1 MFAPGRDAFSGDSDR
16 LVYCS
21 ASGQHIE
28 LMESQVAWEIVFVL
42 VLTIC
47 AVVLFVTE
55 KFSTDIV
62 AILVMIALLV
72 SGILTPAEGLAGFA
86 NTATVTVGAM
96 FVLSAGVFRSGAV
109 NFVSRGLG
117 KAARRSSA
125 LMLFVLMVG
134 VGVLS
139 SFLNNT
145 AAVAILIPVVIVVA
159 RRADTSP
166 SKLLMPLS
174 FASMFGGM
182 GTVLGTSTNILA
194 SSIAE
199 EAGLDAF
206 GMFEFTKLGVV
217 FFAVGVAYMMTVGRK
232 LVPDHRG
239 KGDLTK
245 SFGLGD
251 YLTDLVLL
259 AESKSVGQSLASAPL
274 VNELGVDVLQIL
286 RGNDNLCPTPE
297 TVLREHDVLR
307 IKGDLRTI
315 NELKDRVG
323 VAFGTSMK
331 WRDED
336 LESTDTRIVEAVV
349 GPSSP
354 LAGKSLA
361 RSRLRENYGAAVLA
375 IRQHGA
381 IAHVEFQNM
390 KLMPGDTLL
399 IDVPND
405 QIEHLTQQRVFLLVS
420 RAGIPRFNWPKAT
433 KTLVIVASVVVIAAT
448 GLLSIVTAAAAGALA
463 MVLSGCIS
471 TEEAYGAIEWN
482 VLFLLAGMLS
492 LGAAMEK
499 TGASTMLAE
508 GMIDGVGRFGPI
520 VLLAAFFGATMLLT
534 EVMSNNA
541 TVALLLPIAI
551 TTAHSI
557 DANPRAFMFAVVFA
571 ASSSF
576 MTPVGYQTNAMIYG
590 PGQYRFVDFVRVGA
604 PLNLIF
610 WVLGTLLIPWFW
622 PL

>member
-1 MFAPGRDAFSGDSDR
+1 MT
-16 LVYCS
+16 
-21 ASGQHIE
+21 
-28 LMESQVAWEIVFVL
+28 WEIAFVL
-42 VLTIC
+42 GLTVC

-62 AILVMIALLV
+62 AILVMIVLLV
-72 SGILTPAEGLAGFA
+72 FRVLTPAEGLAGFA

-96 FVLSAGVFRSGAV
+96 FVLSAGMFRSGAV
-109 NFVSRGLG
+109 NFVG
-117 KAARRSSA
+117 KALGRLARHSSR

-159 RRADTSP
+159 RRAKTSP

-182 GTVLGTSTNILA
+182 CTVLGTSTNILA

-199 EAGLDAF
+199 QAGLGAF
-206 GMFEFTKLGVV
+206 SMFEFTKLGII
-217 FFAVGVAYMMTVGRK
+217 FFAVGVAYMMTLGRR

-239 KGDLTK
+239 QGDLTT

-251 YLTDLVLL
+251 YLTDLVLQT
-259 AESKSVGQSLASAPL
+259 ESKSVGHSLASAPL
-274 VNELGVDVLQIL
+274 VKELNIDVLQIL
-286 RGNDNLCPTPE
+286 RGEDTLRPTPE
-297 TVLREHDVLR
+297 TILREGDVLR
-307 IKGDLRTI
+307 IQGDLRTI
-315 NELKDRVG
+315 NELKGRAG
-323 VAFGTSMK
+323 VTFGMSMK
-331 WRDED
+331 WQDEH
-336 LESTDTRIVEAVV
+336 LQSTDTRLVEAVV

-354 LAGKSLA
+354 LAGKSLTE
-361 RSRLRENYGAAVLA
+361 SRLRENYGASVLA
-375 IRQHGA
+375 IRQHGTLRQGQFEN
-381 IAHVEFQNM
+381 IT
-390 KLMPGDTLL
+390 LMPGDALL

-405 QIEHLTQQRVFLLVS
+405 QIEHLTQQRVFLVVS
-420 RAGIPRFNWPKAT
+420 RAGIPRFDWRKAS
-433 KTLVIVASVVVIAAT
+433 KAVAIVVAVVVVAAT
-448 GLLSIVTAAAAGALA
+448 GLLPIVAAAATGALM
-463 MVLSGCIS
+463 MVLSGCVS

-499 TGASTMLAE
+499 TGASTMLAD
-508 GMIDGVGRFGPI
+508 GMIDSVGGLGPLA
-520 VLLAAFFGATMLLT
+520 LLAAFFGATMLLT

-551 TTAHSI
+551 TTAQAI
-557 DANPRAFMFAVVFA
+557 DVDPSAFMFAVVFA

-576 MTPVGYQTNAMIYG
+576 MTPVGYQTNTMIYG
-590 PGQYRFVDFVRVGA
+590 PGQYRFKDFARVGA

-610 WVLGTLLIPWFW
+610 WALGTLLIPWFW
-622 PL
+622 PF

>member
-1 MFAPGRDAFSGDSDR
+1 MT
-16 LVYCS
+16 
-21 ASGQHIE
+21 
-28 LMESQVAWEIVFVL
+28 WEIAFVL
-42 VLTIC
+42 GLTVC

-62 AILVMIALLV
+62 AILVMIVLLV
-72 SGILTPAEGLAGFA
+72 FRVLTPAEGLAGFA

-96 FVLSAGVFRSGAV
+96 FVLSAGMFRSGAV
-109 NFVSRGLG
+109 NFVG
-117 KAARRSSA
+117 KALGRLARHSSR

-159 RRADTSP
+159 RRAKTSP

-182 GTVLGTSTNILA
+182 CTVLGTSTNILA

-199 EAGLDAF
+199 QAGLQAF
-206 GMFEFTKLGVV
+206 GMFEFTKLGVI
-217 FFAVGVAYMMTVGRK
+217 FFAVGVAYMMTLGRR

-239 KGDLTK
+239 QGDLTT

-251 YLTDLVLL
+251 YLTDLVLQT
-259 AESKSVGQSLASAPL
+259 ESKSVGHSLASAPL
-274 VNELGVDVLQIL
+274 VKELNIDVLQIL
-286 RGNDNLCPTPE
+286 RGEDTLRPTPE
-297 TVLREHDVLR
+297 TILREGDVLR
-307 IKGDLRTI
+307 IQGDLRTI
-315 NELKDRVG
+315 NELKGRAG
-323 VAFGTSMK
+323 VTFGMSMK
-331 WRDED
+331 WRDEH
-336 LESTDTRIVEAVV
+336 LHSTDTRLVEAVV

-354 LAGKSLA
+354 LAGKSLTE
-361 RSRLRENYGAAVLA
+361 SRLRENYGASVLA
-375 IRQHGA
+375 IRQHGTLRHGRFEN
-381 IAHVEFQNM
+381 IT
-390 KLMPGDTLL
+390 LMPGDALL

-405 QIEHLTQQRVFLLVS
+405 QIEHLTQQRVFLVVS
-420 RAGIPRFNWPKAT
+420 RAGIPRFDWRKAS
-433 KTLVIVASVVVIAAT
+433 KAVAIVIAVVVVAAT
-448 GLLSIVTAAAAGALA
+448 GLLPIVAAAATGALM
-463 MVLSGCIS
+463 MVLSGCVS

-499 TGASTMLAE
+499 TGASTMLAD
-508 GMIDGVGRFGPI
+508 GMIDSVGGLGPLA
-520 VLLAAFFGATMLLT
+520 LLAAFFGATMLLT

-551 TTAHSI
+551 TTAQAI
-557 DANPRAFMFAVVFA
+557 DVDPRAFMFAVVFA

-576 MTPVGYQTNAMIYG
+576 MTPVGYQTNTMIYG
-590 PGQYRFVDFVRVGA
+590 PGQYRFKDFVRVGA

-610 WVLGTLLIPWFW
+610 WALGTLLIPWFW
-622 PL
+622 PF

>member
-1 MFAPGRDAFSGDSDR
+1 MT
-16 LVYCS
+16 
-21 ASGQHIE
+21 
-28 LMESQVAWEIVFVL
+28 WEIAFVL
-42 VLTIC
+42 GLTVC

-62 AILVMIALLV
+62 AILVMIVLLV
-72 SGILTPAEGLAGFA
+72 FRVLTPAEGLAGFA

-96 FVLSAGVFRSGAV
+96 FVLSAGMFRSGAV
-109 NFVSRGLG
+109 NFVG
-117 KAARRSSA
+117 KALGRLARHSSR

-159 RRADTSP
+159 RRAKTSP

-182 GTVLGTSTNILA
+182 CTVLGTSTNILA

-199 EAGLDAF
+199 QAGLGAF
-206 GMFEFTKLGVV
+206 GMFEFTKLGVI
-217 FFAVGVAYMMTVGRK
+217 FFAVGVAYMMTLGRR

-239 KGDLTK
+239 QGDLTT
-245 SFGLGD
+245 SFGLGN
-251 YLTDLVLL
+251 YLTDLVLQT
-259 AESKSVGQSLASAPL
+259 ESKSVGHSLASAPL
-274 VNELGVDVLQIL
+274 VKELNIDVLQIRRGEDTL
-286 RGNDNLCPTPE
+286 RPTPE
-297 TVLREHDVLR
+297 TILREGDVLR
-307 IKGDLRTI
+307 IQGDLRTI
-315 NELKDRVG
+315 SELKGRAG
-323 VAFGTSMK
+323 VTFGMSMK
-331 WRDED
+331 WRDEH
-336 LESTDTRIVEAVV
+336 LHSTDTRLVEAVV

-361 RSRLRENYGAAVLA
+361 ESRLRANYGASVLA
-375 IRQHGA
+375 IRQHGTLRHGQFEN
-381 IAHVEFQNM
+381 IT
-390 KLMPGDTLL
+390 LMPGDALL

-405 QIEHLTQQRVFLLVS
+405 QIEHLTQQRVFLVVS
-420 RAGIPRFNWPKAT
+420 RAGIPRFDWRKAS
-433 KTLVIVASVVVIAAT
+433 KAVAIVVAVVVVAAT
-448 GLLSIVTAAAAGALA
+448 GLLPIVAAAATGALM
-463 MVLSGCIS
+463 MVLSGCVS

-499 TGASTMLAE
+499 TGASTMLAD
-508 GMIDGVGRFGPI
+508 GMIDSVGGFGPLA
-520 VLLAAFFGATMLLT
+520 LLAAFFGATMLLT

-551 TTAHSI
+551 TTAQAIGVDPH
-557 DANPRAFMFAVVFA
+557 AFMFAVVFA

-576 MTPVGYQTNAMIYG
+576 MTPVGYQTNTMIYG
-590 PGQYRFVDFVRVGA
+590 PGQYRFKDFVRVGA

>member
-1 MFAPGRDAFSGDSDR
+1 MTG
-16 LVYCS
+16 
-21 ASGQHIE
+21 
-28 LMESQVAWEIVFVL
+28 EIVFVM

-62 AILVMIALLV
+62 AMLVMIALLV
-72 SGILTPAEGLAGFA
+72 TRILTPAEGLAGFA
-86 NTATVTVGAM
+86 NTATITVGAM
-96 FVLSAGVFRSGAV
+96 FVLSAGMFRSGAV
-109 NFVSRGLG
+109 NFVGKGLG
-117 KAARRSSA
+117 RLARHSSG

-182 GTVLGTSTNILA
+182 CTVLGTSTNILA

-199 EAGLDAF
+199 QAGLEAF
-206 GMFEFTKLGVV
+206 GMFEFTKLGVI
-217 FFAVGVAYMMTVGRK
+217 FFAVGVGYMMTVGRW

-251 YLTDLVLL
+251 YLTDVVLL
-259 AESKSVGQSLASAPL
+259 ADSKSVGRSLGSAPL
-274 VNELGVDVLQIL
+274 VKELAVEVLQIVRDGDTL
-286 RGNDNLCPTPE
+286 RTTPR
-297 TVLREHDVLR
+297 TILRENDVLR

-315 NELKDRVG
+315 DELKDRAG
-323 VAFGTSMK
+323 VTLGPSVK
-331 WRDED
+331 WSDAD
-336 LESTDTRIVEAVV
+336 LQSTDTRLVEAVV

-361 RSRLRENYGAAVLA
+361 ESHLRENYGATVLA

-381 IAHVEFQNM
+381 LKHGEIRDM

-405 QIEHLTQQRVFLLVS
+405 QIEHLTQQSVFLLVS
-420 RAGIPRFNWPKAT
+420 RAGIPSFNWPKAT
-433 KTLVIVASVVVIAAT
+433 KALVIVVSVVVIAAT
-448 GLLSIVTAAAAGALA
+448 GLLPIVAAAATGALA

-482 VLFLLAGMLS
+482 VLFLLAGMLA

-499 TGASTMLAE
+499 TGASTMLAG
-508 GMIDGVGRFGPI
+508 GMIDAVGDFGAI
-520 VLLAAFFGATMLLT
+520 WLLAAFFGITMLLT

-551 TTAHSI
+551 TTAQSI

-576 MTPVGYQTNAMIYG
+576 MTPVGYQTNTMIYG

-610 WVLGTLLIPWFW
+610 WILGTLLIPWFW

>member
-1 MFAPGRDAFSGDSDR
+1 MT
-16 LVYCS
+16 
-21 ASGQHIE
+21 
-28 LMESQVAWEIVFVL
+28 WEIAFVL
-42 VLTIC
+42 GLTVC

-62 AILVMIALLV
+62 AILVMIVLLV
-72 SGILTPAEGLAGFA
+72 FRVLTPAEGLAGFA

-96 FVLSAGVFRSGAV
+96 FVLSAGMFRSGAV
-109 NFVSRGLG
+109 NFVG
-117 KAARRSSA
+117 KALGRLARHSSR

-159 RRADTSP
+159 RRAKTSP

-182 GTVLGTSTNILA
+182 CTVLGTSTNILA

-199 EAGLDAF
+199 QAGLGAF
-206 GMFEFTKLGVV
+206 GMFEFTKLGII
-217 FFAVGVAYMMTVGRK
+217 FFAVGVAYMMTLGRR

-239 KGDLTK
+239 QGDLTT

-251 YLTDLVLL
+251 YLTDLVLQT
-259 AESKSVGQSLASAPL
+259 ESRSVGHSLASAPL
-274 VNELGVDVLQIL
+274 VKELNIDVLQIL
-286 RGNDNLCPTPE
+286 RGEDTLRPTPE
-297 TVLREHDVLR
+297 TILCEGDVLR
-307 IKGDLRTI
+307 IQGDLRTI
-315 NELKDRVG
+315 NELKGRAG
-323 VAFGTSMK
+323 VTFGMSMK
-331 WRDED
+331 WRDEH
-336 LESTDTRIVEAVV
+336 LQSTDTRLVEAVV
-349 GPSSP
+349 GPNSP

-361 RSRLRENYGAAVLA
+361 ESRLRENYGASVLA
-375 IRQHGA
+375 IRQHGTLRHGQFEN
-381 IAHVEFQNM
+381 IT
-390 KLMPGDTLL
+390 LMPGDALL

-405 QIEHLTQQRVFLLVS
+405 QIEHLTQQRVFLVVS
-420 RAGIPRFNWPKAT
+420 RAGIPRFDWRKAS
-433 KTLVIVASVVVIAAT
+433 KAVAIVIAVVVVAAT
-448 GLLSIVTAAAAGALA
+448 GLLPIVAAAATGALM
-463 MVLSGCIS
+463 MVLSGCVS

-499 TGASTMLAE
+499 TGASTMLAD
-508 GMIDGVGRFGPI
+508 GMIDSVGGLGPLA
-520 VLLAAFFGATMLLT
+520 LLAAFFGATMLLT

-551 TTAHSI
+551 TTAQAI
-557 DANPRAFMFAVVFA
+557 DVDPRAFMFAVVFA

-576 MTPVGYQTNAMIYG
+576 MTPVGYQTNTMIYG
-590 PGQYRFVDFVRVGA
+590 PGQYRFKDFARVGA

-610 WVLGTLLIPWFW
+610 WALGTLLIPWFW
-622 PL
+622 PF

>member
-1 MFAPGRDAFSGDSDR
+1 MT
-16 LVYCS
+16 
-21 ASGQHIE
+21 
-28 LMESQVAWEIVFVL
+28 WEIAFVL
-42 VLTIC
+42 GLTVC

-62 AILVMIALLV
+62 AILVMIVLLV
-72 SGILTPAEGLAGFA
+72 FRVLTPAEGLAGFA

-96 FVLSAGVFRSGAV
+96 FVLSAGMFRSGAV
-109 NFVSRGLG
+109 NFVG
-117 KAARRSSA
+117 KALGRLARHSSR

-159 RRADTSP
+159 RRAKTSP

-182 GTVLGTSTNILA
+182 CTVLGTSTNILA

-199 EAGLDAF
+199 QAGLGAF
-206 GMFEFTKLGVV
+206 SMFEFTKLGII
-217 FFAVGVAYMMTVGRK
+217 FFAVGVAYMMTLGRR

-239 KGDLTK
+239 QGDLTT

-251 YLTDLVLL
+251 YLTDLVLQT
-259 AESKSVGQSLASAPL
+259 ESRSVGHSLASAPL
-274 VNELGVDVLQIL
+274 VKELNIDVLQIL
-286 RGNDNLCPTPE
+286 RGEDTLRPTPE
-297 TVLREHDVLR
+297 TILCEGDVLR
-307 IKGDLRTI
+307 IQGDLRTI
-315 NELKDRVG
+315 NELKGRAG
-323 VAFGTSMK
+323 VTFGMSMK
-331 WRDED
+331 WRDEH
-336 LESTDTRIVEAVV
+336 LQSTDTRLVEAVV

-354 LAGKSLA
+354 LAGKSLTE
-361 RSRLRENYGAAVLA
+361 SRLRENYGASVLA
-375 IRQHGA
+375 IRQHGTLRHGQFEN
-381 IAHVEFQNM
+381 IT
-390 KLMPGDTLL
+390 LMPGDALL

-405 QIEHLTQQRVFLLVS
+405 QIEHLTQQRVFLVVS
-420 RAGIPRFNWPKAT
+420 RAGIPRFDWRKAS
-433 KTLVIVASVVVIAAT
+433 KAVAIVIAVVVVAAT
-448 GLLSIVTAAAAGALA
+448 GLLPIVAAAATGALM
-463 MVLSGCIS
+463 MVLSGCVS

-499 TGASTMLAE
+499 TGASTMLAD
-508 GMIDGVGRFGPI
+508 GMIDSVGGLGPLA
-520 VLLAAFFGATMLLT
+520 LLAAFFGATMLLT

-551 TTAHSI
+551 TTAQAI
-557 DANPRAFMFAVVFA
+557 DVDPRAFMFAVVFA

-576 MTPVGYQTNAMIYG
+576 MTPVGYQTNTMIYG
-590 PGQYRFVDFVRVGA
+590 PGQYRFKDFARVGA

-610 WVLGTLLIPWFW
+610 WALGTLLIPWFW
-622 PL
+622 PF

>member
-1 MFAPGRDAFSGDSDR
+1 MT
-16 LVYCS
+16 
-21 ASGQHIE
+21 
-28 LMESQVAWEIVFVL
+28 WEIAFVL
-42 VLTIC
+42 GLTVC

-62 AILVMIALLV
+62 AILVMIVLLV
-72 SGILTPAEGLAGFA
+72 FRVLTPAEGLAGFA

-96 FVLSAGVFRSGAV
+96 FVLSAGMFRSGAV
-109 NFVSRGLG
+109 NFVG
-117 KAARRSSA
+117 KALGRLARHSSR

-159 RRADTSP
+159 RRAKISP

-182 GTVLGTSTNILA
+182 CTVLGTSTNILA

-199 EAGLDAF
+199 QAGLGAF
-206 GMFEFTKLGVV
+206 SMFEFTKLGII
-217 FFAVGVAYMMTVGRK
+217 FFAVGVAYMMTLGRR

-239 KGDLTK
+239 QGDLTT

-251 YLTDLVLL
+251 YLTDLVLQT
-259 AESKSVGQSLASAPL
+259 ESKSVGHSLASAPL
-274 VNELGVDVLQIL
+274 VKELNIDVLQIL
-286 RGNDNLCPTPE
+286 RGEDTLRPTPE
-297 TVLREHDVLR
+297 TILREGDVLR
-307 IKGDLRTI
+307 IQGDLRTI
-315 NELKDRVG
+315 NELKGRAG
-323 VAFGTSMK
+323 VTFGMSMK
-331 WRDED
+331 WRDEH
-336 LESTDTRIVEAVV
+336 LHSTDTRLVEAVV

-361 RSRLRENYGAAVLA
+361 ESRLRANYGASVLA
-375 IRQHGA
+375 IRHHGTLRHSQFEN
-381 IAHVEFQNM
+381 IT
-390 KLMPGDTLL
+390 LMPGDALL

-405 QIEHLTQQRVFLLVS
+405 QIEHLTQQRVFLVVS
-420 RAGIPRFNWPKAT
+420 RAGIPRFDWRKAS
-433 KTLVIVASVVVIAAT
+433 KAVAIVIAVVVVAAT
-448 GLLSIVTAAAAGALA
+448 GLLPIVAAAATGALM
-463 MVLSGCIS
+463 MVLSGCVS

-499 TGASTMLAE
+499 TGASTMLAD
-508 GMIDGVGRFGPI
+508 GMIDSVGGLGPLA
-520 VLLAAFFGATMLLT
+520 LLAAFFGATMLLT

-551 TTAHSI
+551 TTAQAI
-557 DANPRAFMFAVVFA
+557 DVDPRAFMFAVVFA

-576 MTPVGYQTNAMIYG
+576 MTPVGYQTNTMIYG
-590 PGQYRFVDFVRVGA
+590 PGQYRFKDFARVGA

-610 WVLGTLLIPWFW
+610 WALGTLLIPWFW
-622 PL
+622 PF

>member
-1 MFAPGRDAFSGDSDR
+1 MT
-16 LVYCS
+16 
-21 ASGQHIE
+21 
-28 LMESQVAWEIVFVL
+28 WEIVFVL

-55 KFSTDIV
+55 KFSTDVV

-109 NFVSRGLG
+109 NFVSRALG
-117 KAARRSSA
+117 RLARRSSG
-125 LMLFVLMVG
+125 LTLFVLMVG

-174 FASMFGGM
+174 YASMFGGM
-182 GTVLGTSTNILA
+182 CTVLGTSTNILA
-194 SSIAE
+194 SAIAK
-199 EAGLDAF
+199 EAGLGAF
-206 GMFEFTKLGVV
+206 GMFEFTKLGVI

-232 LVPDHRG
+232 LVPDHRS

-245 SFGLGD
+245 SFGMGD
-251 YLTDLVLL
+251 YLTDLVLQ

-274 VNELGVDVLQIL
+274 VEELDIEVLQIL
-286 RGNDNLCPTPE
+286 RGEDILRPTPE
-297 TVLREHDVLR
+297 TILREHDVLR

-315 NELKDRVG
+315 NELKDRAG
-323 VAFGTSMK
+323 VTFGMSMK
-331 WRDED
+331 WRDKD
-336 LESTDTRIVEAVV
+336 LESTDTRLVEAVV

-361 RSRLRENYGAAVLA
+361 ESHLRENYGAAVLA
-375 IRQHGA
+375 IRHHGA
-381 IAHVEFQNM
+381 LTHGEVQNI

-399 IDVPND
+399 MDVPND

-433 KTLVIVASVVVIAAT
+433 KALVIVVSVLVIAAT
-448 GLLSIVTAAAAGALA
+448 GLLSIVAAAAAGALM

-482 VLFLLAGMLS
+482 VLFLLAGMLA

-499 TGASTMLAE
+499 TGASTMLAG
-508 GMIDGVGRFGPI
+508 GMIDGLGGFGPI
-520 VLLAAFFGATMLLT
+520 VLLAAFFGITMLLT

-551 TTAHSI
+551 TTAHAI
-557 DANPRAFMFAVVFA
+557 DADPRAFMFAVVFA

-576 MTPVGYQTNAMIYG
+576 MTPVGYQTNTMIYG
-590 PGQYRFVDFVRVGA
+590 PGQYRFVDFLRVGA

>member
-1 MFAPGRDAFSGDSDR
+1 MT
-16 LVYCS
+16 
-21 ASGQHIE
+21 
-28 LMESQVAWEIVFVL
+28 WEIAFVL
-42 VLTIC
+42 GLTVC

-62 AILVMIALLV
+62 AILVMIVLLV
-72 SGILTPAEGLAGFA
+72 FRVLTPAEGLAGFA

-96 FVLSAGVFRSGAV
+96 FVLSAGMFRSGAV
-109 NFVSRGLG
+109 NFVG
-117 KAARRSSA
+117 KALGRLARHSSR

-159 RRADTSP
+159 RRAKTSP

-182 GTVLGTSTNILA
+182 CTVLGTSTNILA

-199 EAGLDAF
+199 QAGLGAF
-206 GMFEFTKLGVV
+206 SMFEFTKLGII
-217 FFAVGVAYMMTVGRK
+217 FFAVGVAYMMTLGRR

-239 KGDLTK
+239 QGDLTT

-251 YLTDLVLL
+251 YLTDLVLQT
-259 AESKSVGQSLASAPL
+259 ESKSVGHSLASAPL
-274 VNELGVDVLQIL
+274 VKELNIDVLQIL
-286 RGNDNLCPTPE
+286 RGEDTLRPTPE
-297 TVLREHDVLR
+297 TILREGDVLR
-307 IKGDLRTI
+307 IQGDLRTI
-315 NELKDRVG
+315 NELKGRAG
-323 VAFGTSMK
+323 VTFGMSMK
-331 WRDED
+331 WRDEH
-336 LESTDTRIVEAVV
+336 LQSTDTRLVEAVV

-354 LAGKSLA
+354 LAGKSLTE
-361 RSRLRENYGAAVLA
+361 SRLRENYGASVLA
-375 IRQHGA
+375 IRQHGTLRQGQFEN
-381 IAHVEFQNM
+381 IT
-390 KLMPGDTLL
+390 LMPGDALL

-405 QIEHLTQQRVFLLVS
+405 QIEHLTQQRVFLVVS
-420 RAGIPRFNWPKAT
+420 RAGIPRFDWRKAS
-433 KTLVIVASVVVIAAT
+433 KAVAIVVAVVVVAAT
-448 GLLSIVTAAAAGALA
+448 GLLPIVAAAATGALM
-463 MVLSGCIS
+463 MVLSGCVS

-499 TGASTMLAE
+499 TGASTMLAD
-508 GMIDGVGRFGPI
+508 GMIDSVGGLGPLA
-520 VLLAAFFGATMLLT
+520 LLAAFFGATMLLT

-551 TTAHSI
+551 TTAQAI
-557 DANPRAFMFAVVFA
+557 DVDPRAFMFAVVFA

-576 MTPVGYQTNAMIYG
+576 MTPVGYQTNTMIYG
-590 PGQYRFVDFVRVGA
+590 PGQYRFKDFARVGA

-610 WVLGTLLIPWFW
+610 WALGTLLIPWFW
-622 PL
+622 PF

>member
-1 MFAPGRDAFSGDSDR
+1 MT
-16 LVYCS
+16 L
-21 ASGQHIE
+21 
-28 LMESQVAWEIVFVL
+28 EIGFVL
-42 VLTIC
+42 LLTIA

-62 AILVMIALLV
+62 AILVMVVLLV
-72 SGILTPAEGLAGFA
+72 SRVLTPAEGLAGFA
-86 NTATVTVGAM
+86 NTATITVGAM
-96 FVLSAGVFRSGAV
+96 FVLSAGMFRSGAV
-109 NFVSRGLG
+109 NFVGRGLG
-117 KAARRSSA
+117 RLARHSSG

-182 GTVLGTSTNILA
+182 CTVLGTSTNILA
-194 SSIAE
+194 SAISE
-199 EAGLDAF
+199 QAGLGAF
-206 GMFEFTKLGVV
+206 GMFEFTKLGVI
-217 FFAVGVAYMMTVGRK
+217 FFAVGVTYMMTVGRK

-239 KGDLTK
+239 RGDLTT

-251 YLTDLVLL
+251 YLTDLILQ
-259 AESKSVGQSLASAPL
+259 AGSKSVGRPLASAPL
-274 VNELGVDVLQIL
+274 VKDLGIEVLQIRRGEDTL
-286 RGNDNLCPTPE
+286 RPTPE
-297 TVLREHDVLR
+297 TILCENDVLR
-307 IKGDLRTI
+307 IQGNLRTI
-315 NELKDRVG
+315 NELKDRAG
-323 VAFGTSMK
+323 VAFGMSVK

-336 LESTDTRIVEAVV
+336 LQSTDTRLVEAVV

-361 RSRLRENYGAAVLA
+361 ESHLRENFGAWVLA
-375 IRQHGA
+375 VRQHGTLR
-381 IAHVEFQNM
+381 HSEFENIT
-390 KLMPGDTLL
+390 LMPGDTLL

-405 QIEHLTQQRVFLLVS
+405 QIEHLTEQRVFLVVS
-420 RAGIPRFNWPKAT
+420 RAGIPRFNWPKAA
-433 KTLVIVASVVVIAAT
+433 KALAIVVSVVVVAAT
-448 GLLSIVTAAAAGALA
+448 GLLPIVAAAATGALA
-463 MVLSGCIS
+463 MVLSRCIS
-471 TEEAYGAIEWN
+471 TDEAYGAIEWN

-508 GMIDGVGRFGPI
+508 GMVNAVGGFGPI
-520 VLLAAFFGATMLLT
+520 ALLAAFFGATMLLT

-557 DANPRAFMFAVVFA
+557 DANPRTFMFAVVFA

-576 MTPVGYQTNAMIYG
+576 MTPVGYQTNTMIYG

-610 WVLGTLLIPWFW
+610 WILGVLLIPWFW

>member
-1 MFAPGRDAFSGDSDR
+1 MT
-16 LVYCS
+16 L
-21 ASGQHIE
+21 
-28 LMESQVAWEIVFVL
+28 EIGFVL
-42 VLTIC
+42 LLTIC

-62 AILVMIALLV
+62 AILVMVVLLV
-72 SGILTPAEGLAGFA
+72 SRVLTPAEGLAGFA
-86 NTATVTVGAM
+86 NTATITVGAM
-96 FVLSAGVFRSGAV
+96 FVLSAGMFRSGAV
-109 NFVSRGLG
+109 NFVGRGLG
-117 KAARRSSA
+117 RLARHSSG

-174 FASMFGGM
+174 YASMFGGM
-182 GTVLGTSTNILA
+182 CTVLGTSTNILA
-194 SSIAE
+194 SAIADQ
-199 EAGLDAF
+199 AGLGAF
-206 GMFEFTKLGVV
+206 GMFEFTKLGVI

-251 YLTDLVLL
+251 YLTDLVLQ
-259 AESKSVGQSLASAPL
+259 AESKSIGHSLASAPL
-274 VNELGVDVLQIL
+274 VQELGIEVLQIRRGEDTL
-286 RGNDNLCPTPE
+286 RPTPE
-297 TVLREHDVLR
+297 TILREHDVLR
-307 IKGDLRTI
+307 IQGNLRTI
-315 NELKDRVG
+315 NELKDRAG
-323 VAFGTSMK
+323 VTFGMSME
-331 WRDED
+331 WRDKD
-336 LESTDTRIVEAVV
+336 LQSTDTRLVEAVV

-361 RSRLRENYGAAVLA
+361 ESHLRENYGASVLA
-375 IRQHGA
+375 IRQHGTLR
-381 IAHVEFQNM
+381 HSEFQNI
-390 KLMPGDTLL
+390 KLMPGDALL

-405 QIEHLTQQRVFLLVS
+405 QIEHLTQQRVFLVVS
-420 RAGIPRFNWPKAT
+420 RAGIPRFNWPKAA
-433 KTLVIVASVVVIAAT
+433 KALVIVVSVVVIAAA
-448 GLLSIVTAAAAGALA
+448 GVLPIVAAAVTGALM

-482 VLFLLAGMLS
+482 VLFLLAGMLA

-499 TGASTMLAE
+499 TGASTMLAG
-508 GMIDGVGRFGPI
+508 GMIDAVGRFGPL
-520 VLLAAFFGATMLLT
+520 VLLAAFFGITMLLT

-576 MTPVGYQTNAMIYG
+576 MTPVGYQTNTMIYG

-610 WVLGTLLIPWFW
+610 WVLGSLLIPWFW

>member
-1 MFAPGRDAFSGDSDR
+1 MT
-16 LVYCS
+16 
-21 ASGQHIE
+21 
-28 LMESQVAWEIVFVL
+28 WEIAFVL
-42 VLTIC
+42 GLTVC

-62 AILVMIALLV
+62 AILVMIVLLV
-72 SGILTPAEGLAGFA
+72 FRVLTPAEGLAGFA

-96 FVLSAGVFRSGAV
+96 FVLSAGMFRSGAV
-109 NFVSRGLG
+109 NFVGRALG
-117 KAARRSSA
+117 RLARHSSG

-159 RRADTSP
+159 RRAKTSP

-182 GTVLGTSTNILA
+182 CTVLGTSTNILA

-199 EAGLDAF
+199 QAGLQAF
-206 GMFEFTKLGVV
+206 GMFEFTKLGVI
-217 FFAVGVAYMMTVGRK
+217 FFAVGVAYMMTLGRR

-239 KGDLTK
+239 QGDLTT

-251 YLTDLVLL
+251 YLTDLVLQT
-259 AESKSVGQSLASAPL
+259 ESKSVGHSLASAPL
-274 VNELGVDVLQIL
+274 VKELNIEVLQIL
-286 RGNDNLCPTPE
+286 RGEDTLRPTPE
-297 TVLREHDVLR
+297 TILREGDVLR
-307 IKGDLRTI
+307 IQGNLRSI
-315 NELKDRVG
+315 NELKGRAG
-323 VAFGTSMK
+323 VTFGMSMK
-331 WRDED
+331 WRDEH
-336 LESTDTRIVEAVV
+336 LQSTDTRLVEAVV

-361 RSRLRENYGAAVLA
+361 ESRLRENYGASVLA
-375 IRQHGA
+375 IRQHGTLRHGQFEN
-381 IAHVEFQNM
+381 IT
-390 KLMPGDTLL
+390 LMPGDALL

-405 QIEHLTQQRVFLLVS
+405 QIEHLTQQRVFLVVS
-420 RAGIPRFNWPKAT
+420 RAGIPRFDWRKAS
-433 KTLVIVASVVVIAAT
+433 KAVAIVVAVVVVAAT
-448 GLLSIVTAAAAGALA
+448 GLLPIVAAAATGALM
-463 MVLSGCIS
+463 MVLSGCVS

-492 LGAAMEK
+492 LGAAMQK
-499 TGASTMLAE
+499 TGASTMLAN
-508 GMIDGVGRFGPI
+508 GMIDSVGEFGPLA
-520 VLLAAFFGATMLLT
+520 LLAAFFGATMLLT

-551 TTAHSI
+551 TTAQAI
-557 DANPRAFMFAVVFA
+557 DVDPHAFMFAVVFA

-576 MTPVGYQTNAMIYG
+576 MTPVGYQTNTMIYG
-590 PGQYRFVDFVRVGA
+590 PGQYRFKDFVRVGA

-610 WVLGTLLIPWFW
+610 WALGTLLIPWFW

>member
-1 MFAPGRDAFSGDSDR
+1 MT
-16 LVYCS
+16 
-21 ASGQHIE
+21 
-28 LMESQVAWEIVFVL
+28 WEIAFVL
-42 VLTIC
+42 GLTVC

-62 AILVMIALLV
+62 AILVMIVLLV
-72 SGILTPAEGLAGFA
+72 FRILTPAEGLAGFA

-96 FVLSAGVFRSGAV
+96 FVLSAGMFRSGAV
-109 NFVSRGLG
+109 NFVG
-117 KAARRSSA
+117 KALGRLARHSSR

-159 RRADTSP
+159 RQAKTSP

-182 GTVLGTSTNILA
+182 CTVLGTSTNILA

-199 EAGLDAF
+199 QAGLGAF
-206 GMFEFTKLGVV
+206 GMFEFTKLGVI
-217 FFAVGVAYMMTVGRK
+217 FFAVGVAYMMTLGRR

-239 KGDLTK
+239 QGDLTT

-251 YLTDLVLL
+251 YLTDLVLQT
-259 AESKSVGQSLASAPL
+259 ESKSVGHALASAPL
-274 VNELGVDVLQIL
+274 VKELNIDVLQIL
-286 RGNDNLCPTPE
+286 RGEDTLRPTPE
-297 TVLREHDVLR
+297 TILCEGDVLR
-307 IKGDLRTI
+307 IQGDLRTI
-315 NELKDRVG
+315 NELKGRAG
-323 VAFGTSMK
+323 VTFGMSMK
-331 WRDED
+331 WRDEH
-336 LESTDTRIVEAVV
+336 LHSTDTRLVEAVV

-361 RSRLRENYGAAVLA
+361 ESRLRANYGASVLA
-375 IRQHGA
+375 IRQHGTLRYGRFEN
-381 IAHVEFQNM
+381 IT
-390 KLMPGDTLL
+390 LMPGDALL

-405 QIEHLTQQRVFLLVS
+405 QIEHLTQQRVFLVVS
-420 RAGIPRFNWPKAT
+420 RAGIPRFDWRKAS
-433 KTLVIVASVVVIAAT
+433 KAVAIVVAVVVVAAT
-448 GLLSIVTAAAAGALA
+448 GLLPIVAAAATGALM
-463 MVLSGCIS
+463 MVLSGCVS

-499 TGASTMLAE
+499 TGASTMLAN
-508 GMIDGVGRFGPI
+508 GMIDSVGGLGSLA
-520 VLLAAFFGATMLLT
+520 LLAAFFGATMLLT

-541 TVALLLPIAI
+541 TAALLLPSAI
-551 TTAHSI
+551 TTAQAL
-557 DANPRAFMFAVVFA
+557 DVDPRAFMFAVIFA

-576 MTPVGYQTNAMIYG
+576 MTPVGYQTNTMIYG
-590 PGQYRFVDFVRVGA
+590 PGQYRFKDFVRVGA

-610 WVLGTLLIPWFW
+610 WALGTLLIPWFW

>member
-1 MFAPGRDAFSGDSDR
+1 MT
-16 LVYCS
+16 
-21 ASGQHIE
+21 
-28 LMESQVAWEIVFVL
+28 WEITFVL
-42 VLTIC
+42 GLTVC

-62 AILVMIALLV
+62 AILVMIVLLV
-72 SGILTPAEGLAGFA
+72 FRVLTPAEGLAGFA

-96 FVLSAGVFRSGAV
+96 FVLSAGMFRSGAV
-109 NFVSRGLG
+109 NFVGRALG
-117 KAARRSSA
+117 RLARHSSG

-159 RRADTSP
+159 RRAETSP

-182 GTVLGTSTNILA
+182 CTVLGTSTNILA

-199 EAGLDAF
+199 QAGLQAF
-206 GMFEFTKLGVV
+206 GMFEFSKLGVI
-217 FFAVGVAYMMTVGRK
+217 FFAVGVAYMMTLGRR

-239 KGDLTK
+239 QGDLTT

-251 YLTDLVLL
+251 YLTDLVLQT
-259 AESKSVGQSLASAPL
+259 ESKSVGHSLASAPL
-274 VNELGVDVLQIL
+274 VKELNIDVLQIL
-286 RGNDNLCPTPE
+286 RGEDTLRPTPE
-297 TVLREHDVLR
+297 TILREGDVLR
-307 IKGDLRTI
+307 IQGNLRTI
-315 NELKDRVG
+315 NELKGRAG
-323 VAFGTSMK
+323 VTFGMSMK
-331 WRDED
+331 WRDEH
-336 LESTDTRIVEAVV
+336 LQSTDTRLVEAVV

-361 RSRLRENYGAAVLA
+361 ESRLRANYGASVLA

-381 IAHVEFQNM
+381 LRYGQFENIT
-390 KLMPGDTLL
+390 LMPGDALL

-405 QIEHLTQQRVFLLVS
+405 QIEHLTQQRVFLVVS
-420 RAGIPRFNWPKAT
+420 RAGIPRFDWRKAS
-433 KTLVIVASVVVIAAT
+433 KAVAIVVAVVVVAAT
-448 GLLSIVTAAAAGALA
+448 GLLPIVAAAATGALM
-463 MVLSGCIS
+463 MVLSGCVS

-499 TGASTMLAE
+499 TGASTMLAN
-508 GMIDGVGRFGPI
+508 GMIDSVGGLGPLA
-520 VLLAAFFGATMLLT
+520 LLAAFFGATMLLT

-551 TTAHSI
+551 TTAQAM
-557 DANPRAFMFAVVFA
+557 DLDPRAFMFAVVFA

-576 MTPVGYQTNAMIYG
+576 MTPVGYQTNTMIYG
-590 PGQYRFVDFVRVGA
+590 PGQYRFKDFVRVGA

>member
-1 MFAPGRDAFSGDSDR
+1 MT
-16 LVYCS
+16 
-21 ASGQHIE
+21 
-28 LMESQVAWEIVFVL
+28 WEIAFVL
-42 VLTIC
+42 GLTVC

-62 AILVMIALLV
+62 AILVMIVLLV
-72 SGILTPAEGLAGFA
+72 FRVLTPAEGLAGFA

-96 FVLSAGVFRSGAV
+96 FVLSAGMFRSGAV
-109 NFVSRGLG
+109 NFVG
-117 KAARRSSA
+117 KALGRLARHSSR

-159 RRADTSP
+159 RRAKTSP

-182 GTVLGTSTNILA
+182 CTVLGTSTNILA

-199 EAGLDAF
+199 QAGLGAF
-206 GMFEFTKLGVV
+206 SMFEFTKLGII
-217 FFAVGVAYMMTVGRK
+217 FFAVGVAYMMTLGRR

-239 KGDLTK
+239 QGDLTT

-251 YLTDLVLL
+251 YLTDLVLQT
-259 AESKSVGQSLASAPL
+259 ESNSVGHSLASAPL
-274 VNELGVDVLQIL
+274 VKELNIDVLQIL
-286 RGNDNLCPTPE
+286 RGEDTLRPTPE
-297 TVLREHDVLR
+297 TILREGDVLR
-307 IKGDLRTI
+307 IQGDLRTI
-315 NELKDRVG
+315 NELKGRAG
-323 VAFGTSMK
+323 VTFGMSMK
-331 WRDED
+331 WRDEH
-336 LESTDTRIVEAVV
+336 LQSTDTRLVEAVV

-361 RSRLRENYGAAVLA
+361 ESRLRENYGASVLA
-375 IRQHGA
+375 IRQHGTLRHGQFEN
-381 IAHVEFQNM
+381 IT
-390 KLMPGDTLL
+390 LMPGDALL

-405 QIEHLTQQRVFLLVS
+405 QIEHLTQQRVFLVVS
-420 RAGIPRFNWPKAT
+420 RAGIPRFDWRKAS
-433 KTLVIVASVVVIAAT
+433 KAVAIVIAVVVVAAT
-448 GLLSIVTAAAAGALA
+448 GLLPIVAAAATGALM
-463 MVLSGCIS
+463 MVLSGCVS

-499 TGASTMLAE
+499 TGASTMLAD
-508 GMIDGVGRFGPI
+508 GMIDSVGGLGPLA
-520 VLLAAFFGATMLLT
+520 LLAAFFGATMLLT

-551 TTAHSI
+551 TTAQAI
-557 DANPRAFMFAVVFA
+557 DVDPRAFMFAVVFA

-576 MTPVGYQTNAMIYG
+576 MTPVGYQTNTMIYG
-590 PGQYRFVDFVRVGA
+590 PGQYRFKDFARVGA

-610 WVLGTLLIPWFW
+610 WALGTLLIPWFW
-622 PL
+622 PF

>member
-1 MFAPGRDAFSGDSDR
+1 MT
-16 LVYCS
+16 
-21 ASGQHIE
+21 
-28 LMESQVAWEIVFVL
+28 WEVVFVL
-42 VLTIC
+42 GLTIC

-55 KFSTDIV
+55 KLSTDIV
-62 AILVMIALLV
+62 AILVMVALLV
-72 SGILTPAEGLAGFA
+72 SGVLTPSEGLAGFA
-86 NTATVTVGAM
+86 STATITVASM
-96 FVLSAGVFRSGAV
+96 FILSAGMFRSGAV

-117 KAARRSSA
+117 KLARRSSA
-125 LMLFVLMVG
+125 LMLFVLMTS

-145 AAVAILIPVVIVVA
+145 AAVAILIPVVIIVA
-159 RRADTSP
+159 RRADMSP

-182 GTVLGTSTNILA
+182 CTVLGTSTNILGSA
-194 SSIAE
+194 IAE
-199 EAGLDAF
+199 QEGLEPF
-206 GMFEFTKLGVV
+206 GMFEFTKLGVI
-217 FFAVGVAYMMTVGRK
+217 FFAVGVTYMMTVGRK

-245 SFGLGD
+245 SFGMGD
-251 YLTDLVLL
+251 YLTDLVLQ
-259 AESKSVGQSLASAPL
+259 AESKSIGQPLAAAPL
-274 VNELGVDVLQIL
+274 VEELGIEILQIQRGGDTL
-286 RGNDNLCPTPE
+286 RPTPE
-297 TVLREHDVLR
+297 TILRENDVLR

-315 NELKDRVG
+315 NDLKDRAG
-323 VAFGTSMK
+323 VTFGMSIS

-336 LESTDTRIVEAVV
+336 LESTDTRLVEAVV

-354 LAGKSLA
+354 LAG
-361 RSRLRENYGAAVLA
+361 RSIAESHLRDNYGAVVLA
-375 IRQHGA
+375 IRQHGSLT
-381 IAHVEFQNM
+381 HGEFQNI

-399 IDVPND
+399 VDVPND

-420 RAGIPRFNWPKAT
+420 KAGIPRFNRSKAA
-433 KTLVIVASVVVIAAT
+433 KALAIVVAVVVVAAT
-448 GLLSIVTAAAAGALA
+448 GLQAIVVAAAAGALL
-463 MVLSGCIS
+463 MVLSGCV
-471 TEEAYGAIEWN
+471 TTDEAYGAIEWN
-482 VLFLLAGMLS
+482 VLFLLAGMLA

-499 TGASTMLAE
+499 TGTSAMLA
-508 GMIDGVGRFGPI
+508 GWMIDGLGDYGPM
-520 VLLAAFFGATMLLT
+520 VLLGAFFGATMLLT

-551 TTAHSI
+551 TTAQSI
-557 DANPRAFMFAVVFA
+557 DANPRAFMFAVIFA

-576 MTPVGYQTNAMIYG
+576 MTPVGYQTNTMIYG
-590 PGQYRFVDFVRVGA
+590 PGQYRFADFMRVGA

>member
-1 MFAPGRDAFSGDSDR
+1 MT
-16 LVYCS
+16 
-21 ASGQHIE
+21 
-28 LMESQVAWEIVFVL
+28 WEIAFVL
-42 VLTIC
+42 GLTVC

-62 AILVMIALLV
+62 AILVMIVLLV
-72 SGILTPAEGLAGFA
+72 FRVLTPAEGLAGFA

-96 FVLSAGVFRSGAV
+96 FVLSAGMFRSGAV
-109 NFVSRGLG
+109 NFVG
-117 KAARRSSA
+117 KALGRLARHSSR

-159 RRADTSP
+159 RRAKTSP

-182 GTVLGTSTNILA
+182 CTVLGTSTNILA

-199 EAGLDAF
+199 QAGLGAF
-206 GMFEFTKLGVV
+206 SMFEFTKLGII
-217 FFAVGVAYMMTVGRK
+217 FFAVGVAYMMTLGRR

-239 KGDLTK
+239 QGDLTT

-251 YLTDLVLL
+251 YLTDLVLQT
-259 AESKSVGQSLASAPL
+259 ESKSVGHSLASAPL
-274 VNELGVDVLQIL
+274 VKELNIDVLQIL
-286 RGNDNLCPTPE
+286 RGEDTLRPTPE
-297 TVLREHDVLR
+297 TILREGDVLR
-307 IKGDLRTI
+307 IQGDLRTI
-315 NELKDRVG
+315 NELKGRAG
-323 VAFGTSMK
+323 VTFGMSMK
-331 WRDED
+331 WRDEH
-336 LESTDTRIVEAVV
+336 LQSTDTRLVEAVV

-354 LAGKSLA
+354 LAGKSLTE
-361 RSRLRENYGAAVLA
+361 SRLRENYGASVLA
-375 IRQHGA
+375 IRQHGTLRHGQFEN
-381 IAHVEFQNM
+381 IT
-390 KLMPGDTLL
+390 LMPGDALL

-405 QIEHLTQQRVFLLVS
+405 QIEHLTQQRVFLVVS
-420 RAGIPRFNWPKAT
+420 RAGIPRFDWRKAS
-433 KTLVIVASVVVIAAT
+433 KAVAIVVAVVVVAAT
-448 GLLSIVTAAAAGALA
+448 GLLPIVAAAATGALM
-463 MVLSGCIS
+463 MVLSGCVS

-499 TGASTMLAE
+499 TGASTMLAD
-508 GMIDGVGRFGPI
+508 GMIDSVGGLGPLA
-520 VLLAAFFGATMLLT
+520 LLAAFFGATMLLT

-551 TTAHSI
+551 TTAQAI
-557 DANPRAFMFAVVFA
+557 DIDPSAFMFAVVFA

-576 MTPVGYQTNAMIYG
+576 MTPVGYQTNTMIYG
-590 PGQYRFVDFVRVGA
+590 PGQYRFKDFARVGA

-610 WVLGTLLIPWFW
+610 WALGTLLIPWFW
-622 PL
+622 PF

>member
-1 MFAPGRDAFSGDSDR
+1 MT
-16 LVYCS
+16 
-21 ASGQHIE
+21 
-28 LMESQVAWEIVFVL
+28 WEIVFVL

-55 KFSTDIV
+55 KFSTDVV

-72 SGILTPAEGLAGFA
+72 TGILTPAEGLAGFA

-109 NFVSRGLG
+109 NFVSRALGRLARHSSGLT
-117 KAARRSSA
+117 
-125 LMLFVLMVG
+125 LLVLMVG

-174 FASMFGGM
+174 YASMFGGM
-182 GTVLGTSTNILA
+182 CTVLGTSTNILA
-194 SSIAE
+194 SAIAE
-199 EAGLDAF
+199 EAGLGAF
-206 GMFEFTKLGVV
+206 GMFEFTKLGVI

-245 SFGLGD
+245 SFGMGD
-251 YLTDLVLL
+251 YLTDLVLQ
-259 AESKSVGQSLASAPL
+259 AGSKSVGQSLASAPL
-274 VNELGVDVLQIL
+274 VEELGIEVLQIL
-286 RGNDNLCPTPE
+286 RGGNTLRLTPA
-297 TVLREHDVLR
+297 TILHEHDVLR

-323 VAFGTSMK
+323 VTFGMSVK
-331 WRDED
+331 WRDDD
-336 LESTDTRIVEAVV
+336 LESSDTRLVEAVV

-361 RSRLRENYGAAVLA
+361 ESHLRENYGAAVLA
-375 IRQHGA
+375 IRHHGA
-381 IAHVEFQNM
+381 LTHGEVQNI

-399 IDVPND
+399 IDVPNHR
-405 QIEHLTQQRVFLLVS
+405 IEHLTQQRVFLLVS
-420 RAGIPRFNWPKAT
+420 RAGIPRFNWRKAT
-433 KTLVIVASVVVIAAT
+433 KALVIVASVLVIAAT
-448 GLLSIVTAAAAGALA
+448 GLLSIVAAAAAGALM

-482 VLFLLAGMLS
+482 VLFLLAGMLA

-499 TGASTMLAE
+499 TGTSTMLAE
-508 GMIDGVGRFGPI
+508 GMIGGLGGFGPI
-520 VLLAAFFGATMLLT
+520 VLLAAFFGVTMLLT

-557 DANPRAFMFAVVFA
+557 DANPTAFMFAVVFA

-576 MTPVGYQTNAMIYG
+576 MTPVGYQTNTMIYG
-590 PGQYRFVDFVRVGA
+590 PGQYRFMDFVRVGA

>member
-1 MFAPGRDAFSGDSDR
+1 MT
-16 LVYCS
+16 
-21 ASGQHIE
+21 
-28 LMESQVAWEIVFVL
+28 WEIVFVL

-55 KFSTDIV
+55 KFSTDVV

-72 SGILTPAEGLAGFA
+72 SGVLTPAEGLAGFA

-96 FVLSAGVFRSGAV
+96 FVLSAGMFRSGAV
-109 NFVSRGLG
+109 NFVGRALG
-117 KAARRSSA
+117 KLARHSSG

-174 FASMFGGM
+174 YASMFGGM
-182 GTVLGTSTNILA
+182 CTVLGTSTNILA
-194 SSIAE
+194 SAIADQ
-199 EAGLDAF
+199 AGLGAF
-206 GMFEFTKLGVV
+206 GMFEFTKLGVI

-251 YLTDLVLL
+251 YLTDLVLQ
-259 AESKSVGQSLASAPL
+259 AESKSIGHSLASAPL
-274 VNELGVDVLQIL
+274 VQELGIEVLQIRRGEDTL
-286 RGNDNLCPTPE
+286 RPTPE
-297 TVLREHDVLR
+297 TILREHDVLR
-307 IKGDLRTI
+307 IQGNLRTI
-315 NELKDRVG
+315 NELKDRAG
-323 VAFGTSMK
+323 VTFGMSME
-331 WRDED
+331 WRDKD
-336 LESTDTRIVEAVV
+336 LQSTDTRLVEAVV

-354 LAGKSLA
+354 LAGKSLVE
-361 RSRLRENYGAAVLA
+361 SHLRENYGASVLA
-375 IRQHGA
+375 IRQHGTLR
-381 IAHVEFQNM
+381 HSEFQNI
-390 KLMPGDTLL
+390 KLMPGDALL

-405 QIEHLTQQRVFLLVS
+405 QIEHLTQQRVFLVVS
-420 RAGIPRFNWPKAT
+420 RAGIPRFNWPKAA
-433 KTLVIVASVVVIAAT
+433 KALVIVVSVVVIAAA
-448 GLLSIVTAAAAGALA
+448 GVLPIVAAAVTGALM

-482 VLFLLAGMLS
+482 VLFLLAGMLA
-492 LGAAMEK
+492 LGVAMEK
-499 TGASTMLAE
+499 TGASTMLAG
-508 GMIDGVGRFGPI
+508 GMIDAVGGFGPLA
-520 VLLAAFFGATMLLT
+520 LLAAFFGITMLLT

-551 TTAHSI
+551 TTAHAI

-576 MTPVGYQTNAMIYG
+576 MTPVGYQTNTMIYG

-610 WVLGTLLIPWFW
+610 WVLGSLLIPWFW

>member
-1 MFAPGRDAFSGDSDR
+1 MT
-16 LVYCS
+16 
-21 ASGQHIE
+21 
-28 LMESQVAWEIVFVL
+28 WEIAFVL
-42 VLTIC
+42 GLTVC

-62 AILVMIALLV
+62 AILVMIVLLV
-72 SGILTPAEGLAGFA
+72 FRVLTPAEGLAGFA

-96 FVLSAGVFRSGAV
+96 FVLSAGMFRSGAV
-109 NFVSRGLG
+109 NFVG
-117 KAARRSSA
+117 KALGRLARHSSR

-159 RRADTSP
+159 RRAKTSP

-182 GTVLGTSTNILA
+182 CTVLGTSTNILA

-199 EAGLDAF
+199 QAGLGAF
-206 GMFEFTKLGVV
+206 GMFEFAKLGVI
-217 FFAVGVAYMMTVGRK
+217 FFAVGVAYMMTLGRR

-239 KGDLTK
+239 QGDLTT

-251 YLTDLVLL
+251 YLTDLVLQT
-259 AESKSVGQSLASAPL
+259 ESKSVGHSLASAPL
-274 VNELGVDVLQIL
+274 VKELNIDVLQIRRGEDTL
-286 RGNDNLCPTPE
+286 RPTPE
-297 TVLREHDVLR
+297 TILREGDVLR
-307 IKGDLRTI
+307 IQGDLRTI
-315 NELKDRVG
+315 NELKGRAG
-323 VAFGTSMK
+323 VTFGMSMK
-331 WRDED
+331 WRDEH
-336 LESTDTRIVEAVV
+336 LHSTDTRLVEAVV

-361 RSRLRENYGAAVLA
+361 ESRLRANYGASVLA
-375 IRQHGA
+375 IRQHGTLRYGQFEN
-381 IAHVEFQNM
+381 IT
-390 KLMPGDTLL
+390 LMPGDALL

-405 QIEHLTQQRVFLLVS
+405 QIEHLTQQRVFLVVS
-420 RAGIPRFNWPKAT
+420 RAGIPRFDWRKAS
-433 KTLVIVASVVVIAAT
+433 KAVAIVVAVVVVSAT
-448 GLLSIVTAAAAGALA
+448 GLLPIVAAAATGALM
-463 MVLSGCIS
+463 MVLSGCVS

-499 TGASTMLAE
+499 TGASTMLAD
-508 GMIDGVGRFGPI
+508 GMIDSVGGFGPLA
-520 VLLAAFFGATMLLT
+520 LLAAFFGATMLLT

-551 TTAHSI
+551 TTAQAIGVDPH
-557 DANPRAFMFAVVFA
+557 AFMFAVVFA

-576 MTPVGYQTNAMIYG
+576 MTPVGYQTNTMIYG
-590 PGQYRFVDFVRVGA
+590 PGQYRFKDFVRVGA

-610 WVLGTLLIPWFW
+610 WALGTLLIPWFW
-622 PL
+622 PF

>member
-1 MFAPGRDAFSGDSDR
+1 MT
-16 LVYCS
+16 
-21 ASGQHIE
+21 
-28 LMESQVAWEIVFVL
+28 WEIAFVL
-42 VLTIC
+42 GLTVC

-62 AILVMIALLV
+62 AILVMIVLLV
-72 SGILTPAEGLAGFA
+72 FRVLTPAEGLAGFA

-96 FVLSAGVFRSGAV
+96 FVLSAGMFRSGAV
-109 NFVSRGLG
+109 NFVG
-117 KAARRSSA
+117 KALGRLARHSSR

-159 RRADTSP
+159 RRAKTSP

-182 GTVLGTSTNILA
+182 CTVLGTSTNILA

-199 EAGLDAF
+199 QAGLGAF
-206 GMFEFTKLGVV
+206 SMFEFTKLGII
-217 FFAVGVAYMMTVGRK
+217 FFAVGVAYMMTLGRR

-239 KGDLTK
+239 QGDLTT

-251 YLTDLVLL
+251 YLTDLVLQT
-259 AESKSVGQSLASAPL
+259 ESKSVGHSLASAPL
-274 VNELGVDVLQIL
+274 VKELNIDVLHIL
-286 RGNDNLCPTPE
+286 RGEDTLRPTPE
-297 TVLREHDVLR
+297 TILREGDVLR
-307 IKGDLRTI
+307 IQGDLRTI
-315 NELKDRVG
+315 NELKGRAG
-323 VAFGTSMK
+323 VTFGMSMK
-331 WRDED
+331 WRDEH
-336 LESTDTRIVEAVV
+336 LQSTDTRLVEAVV

-354 LAGKSLA
+354 LAGKSLTE
-361 RSRLRENYGAAVLA
+361 SRLRENYGASVLA
-375 IRQHGA
+375 IRQHGTLRQGQFEN
-381 IAHVEFQNM
+381 IT
-390 KLMPGDTLL
+390 LMPGDALL

-405 QIEHLTQQRVFLLVS
+405 QIEHLTQQRVFLVVS
-420 RAGIPRFNWPKAT
+420 RAGIPRFDWRKAS
-433 KTLVIVASVVVIAAT
+433 KAVAIVIAVVVVAAT
-448 GLLSIVTAAAAGALA
+448 GLLPIVAAAATGALM
-463 MVLSGCIS
+463 MVLSGCVS

-499 TGASTMLAE
+499 TGASTMLAD
-508 GMIDGVGRFGPI
+508 GMIDSVGGLGPLA
-520 VLLAAFFGATMLLT
+520 LLAAFFGATMLLT

-551 TTAHSI
+551 TTAQAI
-557 DANPRAFMFAVVFA
+557 DVDPRAFMFAVVFA

-576 MTPVGYQTNAMIYG
+576 MTPVGYQTNTMIYG
-590 PGQYRFVDFVRVGA
+590 PGQYRFKDFARVGA

-610 WVLGTLLIPWFW
+610 WALGTLLIPWFW
-622 PL
+622 PF

>member
-1 MFAPGRDAFSGDSDR
+1 MT
-16 LVYCS
+16 
-21 ASGQHIE
+21 
-28 LMESQVAWEIVFVL
+28 WEIAFVL
-42 VLTIC
+42 GLTVC

-62 AILVMIALLV
+62 AILVMIVLLV
-72 SGILTPAEGLAGFA
+72 SRVLTPAEGLAGFA

-96 FVLSAGVFRSGAV
+96 FVLSAGMFRSGAV
-109 NFVSRGLG
+109 NFVG
-117 KAARRSSA
+117 KALGRLARHSSG
-125 LMLFVLMVG
+125 LMLFALMVG

-182 GTVLGTSTNILA
+182 CTVLGTSTNILGSA
-194 SSIAE
+194 IAE
-199 EAGLDAF
+199 QAGLQAF
-206 GMFEFTKLGVV
+206 GMFEFTKLGLI
-217 FFAVGVAYMMTVGRK
+217 FFAVGVAYMMTLGRR

-239 KGDLTK
+239 QGDLTT

-251 YLTDLVLL
+251 YLTDLVLET
-259 AESKSVGQSLASAPL
+259 ESKSIGHPLASAPL
-274 VNELGVDVLQIL
+274 VKELDIDVLQIL
-286 RGNDNLCPTPE
+286 RGEDTLRPTPE
-297 TVLREHDVLR
+297 TILREGDVLR
-307 IKGDLRTI
+307 IQGNLRTI
-315 NELKDRVG
+315 NELKGRAG
-323 VAFGTSMK
+323 VTFGMSMK
-331 WRDED
+331 WRDEH
-336 LESTDTRIVEAVV
+336 LQSTDTRLVEAVV

-354 LAGKSLA
+354 LAGKSLSE
-361 RSRLRENYGAAVLA
+361 SRLRANYGATVLA
-375 IRQHGA
+375 IRQHGTLRHGQFEN
-381 IAHVEFQNM
+381 IT
-390 KLMPGDTLL
+390 LMPGDALL

-405 QIEHLTQQRVFLLVS
+405 QIEHLTQQRMFLVVS
-420 RAGIPRFNWPKAT
+420 RAGIPRFDWTKAS
-433 KTLVIVASVVVIAAT
+433 KAVAIVVGVVVVAAT
-448 GLLSIVTAAAAGALA
+448 GLLPIVAAAATGALM
-463 MVLSGCIS
+463 MVLSRCIS

-499 TGASTMLAE
+499 TGASTMLAN
-508 GMIDGVGRFGPI
+508 GMIDSVGALGPLA
-520 VLLAAFFGATMLLT
+520 LLAAFFGATMLLT

-551 TTAHSI
+551 TTAQAM
-557 DANPRAFMFAVVFA
+557 DLNPRAFMFAVIFA

-576 MTPVGYQTNAMIYG
+576 MTPVGYQTNTMIYG
-590 PGQYRFVDFVRVGA
+590 PGQYRFKDFVRVGA

-610 WVLGTLLIPWFW
+610 WILGTLLIPWFW

>member
-1 MFAPGRDAFSGDSDR
+1 MT
-16 LVYCS
+16 
-21 ASGQHIE
+21 
-28 LMESQVAWEIVFVL
+28 WEIAFVL
-42 VLTIC
+42 GLTVC

-62 AILVMIALLV
+62 AILVMIVLLV
-72 SGILTPAEGLAGFA
+72 FRVLTPAEGLAGFA

-96 FVLSAGVFRSGAV
+96 FVLSAGMFRSGAV
-109 NFVSRGLG
+109 NFVG
-117 KAARRSSA
+117 KALGRLARHSSR

-159 RRADTSP
+159 RRAKTSP

-182 GTVLGTSTNILA
+182 CTVLGTSTNILA

-199 EAGLDAF
+199 QAGLGAF
-206 GMFEFTKLGVV
+206 SMFEFTKLGII
-217 FFAVGVAYMMTVGRK
+217 FFAVGVAYMMTLGRR

-239 KGDLTK
+239 QGDLTT

-251 YLTDLVLL
+251 YLTDLVLQT
-259 AESKSVGQSLASAPL
+259 ESRSVGHSLASAPL
-274 VNELGVDVLQIL
+274 VKELNIDVLQIL
-286 RGNDNLCPTPE
+286 RGEDTLRPTPE
-297 TVLREHDVLR
+297 TILREGDVLR
-307 IKGDLRTI
+307 IQGDLRTI
-315 NELKDRVG
+315 NELKGRAG
-323 VAFGTSMK
+323 VTFGMSMK
-331 WRDED
+331 WRDEH
-336 LESTDTRIVEAVV
+336 LQSTDTRLVEAVV
-349 GPSSP
+349 GPNSP

-361 RSRLRENYGAAVLA
+361 ESRLRENYGASVLA
-375 IRQHGA
+375 IRQHGTLRHGQFEN
-381 IAHVEFQNM
+381 IT
-390 KLMPGDTLL
+390 LMPGDALL

-405 QIEHLTQQRVFLLVS
+405 QIEHLTQQRVFLVVS
-420 RAGIPRFNWPKAT
+420 RAGIPRFDWRKAS
-433 KTLVIVASVVVIAAT
+433 KAVAIVIAVVVVAAT
-448 GLLSIVTAAAAGALA
+448 GLLPIVAAAATGALM
-463 MVLSGCIS
+463 MVLSGCVS

-499 TGASTMLAE
+499 TGASTMLAD
-508 GMIDGVGRFGPI
+508 GMIDSVGGLGPLA
-520 VLLAAFFGATMLLT
+520 LLAAFFGATMLLT

-551 TTAHSI
+551 TTAQAI
-557 DANPRAFMFAVVFA
+557 DVDPRAFMFAVVFA

-576 MTPVGYQTNAMIYG
+576 MTPVGYQTNTMIYG
-590 PGQYRFVDFVRVGA
+590 PGQYRFKDFARVGA

-610 WVLGTLLIPWFW
+610 WALGTLLIPWFW
-622 PL
+622 PF

>member
-1 MFAPGRDAFSGDSDR
+1 MT
-16 LVYCS
+16 L
-21 ASGQHIE
+21 
-28 LMESQVAWEIVFVL
+28 EIGFVL
-42 VLTIC
+42 LLTIV

-62 AILVMIALLV
+62 AILVMVVLLV
-72 SGILTPAEGLAGFA
+72 SRVLTPAEGLAGFA
-86 NTATVTVGAM
+86 NTATITVGAM
-96 FVLSAGVFRSGAV
+96 FVLSAGMFRSGAV
-109 NFVSRGLG
+109 NFVGRGLG
-117 KAARRSSA
+117 RLARHSSG

-182 GTVLGTSTNILA
+182 CTVLGTSTNILA
-194 SSIAE
+194 SAISE
-199 EAGLDAF
+199 QAGLGAF
-206 GMFEFTKLGVV
+206 GMFEFTKLGVI
-217 FFAVGVAYMMTVGRK
+217 FFAVGVTYMMTVGRK

-239 KGDLTK
+239 RGDLTT

-251 YLTDLVLL
+251 YLTDLILQ
-259 AESKSVGQSLASAPL
+259 ADSKSVGKALESAPL
-274 VNELGVDVLQIL
+274 VKDLGIEVLQIRRGEDTL
-286 RGNDNLCPTPE
+286 RPTPE
-297 TVLREHDVLR
+297 TVLCENDVLR
-307 IKGDLRTI
+307 IQGNLRTI
-315 NELKDRVG
+315 NELKDRAG
-323 VAFGTSMK
+323 VAFGMSVK

-336 LESTDTRIVEAVV
+336 LQSTDTRLVEAVV

-361 RSRLRENYGAAVLA
+361 ESRLRENFGASVLA
-375 IRQHGA
+375 VRQHGTLR
-381 IAHVEFQNM
+381 HSEFENIT
-390 KLMPGDTLL
+390 LMPGDTLL

-405 QIEHLTQQRVFLLVS
+405 QIEHLTEQRVFLVVS
-420 RAGIPRFNWPKAT
+420 RAGIPRFNWPKAA
-433 KTLVIVASVVVIAAT
+433 KALAIVVSVVVVAAT
-448 GLLSIVTAAAAGALA
+448 GLLPIVAAAATGALA
-463 MVLSGCIS
+463 MVLSRCIS
-471 TEEAYGAIEWN
+471 TDEAYGAIEWN

-508 GMIDGVGRFGPI
+508 GMVNAVGGFGPI
-520 VLLAAFFGATMLLT
+520 ALLAAFFGATMLLT

-557 DANPRAFMFAVVFA
+557 DANPRTFMFAVVFA

-576 MTPVGYQTNAMIYG
+576 MTPVGYQTNTMIYG

-610 WVLGTLLIPWFW
+610 WILGVLLIPWFW

>member
-1 MFAPGRDAFSGDSDR
+1 MTPA
-16 LVYCS
+16 
-21 ASGQHIE
+21 
-28 LMESQVAWEIVFVL
+28 IVFVL
-42 VLTIC
+42 ALTVC
-47 AVVLFVTE
+47 AMVLFVTE
-55 KFSTDIV
+55 KFSPDIV
-62 AILVMIALLV
+62 AILVMILLLV
-72 SGILTPAEGLAGFA
+72 SRVLTPAEGLAGFA

-96 FVLSAGVFRSGAV
+96 FVLSAGMFRSGAV
-109 NFVSRGLG
+109 NFVSRALG
-117 KAARRSSA
+117 RLARHSSS

-159 RRADTSP
+159 RRAKTSP

-182 GTVLGTSTNILA
+182 CTVLGTSTNILA

-199 EAGLDAF
+199 QAGLGAF
-206 GMFEFTKLGVV
+206 SMFEFTKLGII
-217 FFAVGVAYMMTVGRK
+217 FFAVGVAYMMTLGRR

-239 KGDLTK
+239 RGDLTT

-251 YLTDLVLL
+251 YLTDLVLQS
-259 AESKSVGQSLASAPL
+259 ESKSVGHSLASAPL
-274 VNELGVDVLQIL
+274 VKELNIDVLQIL
-286 RGNDNLCPTPE
+286 RGEEALRPAPE
-297 TVLREHDVLR
+297 TILREGDVLR
-307 IKGDLRTI
+307 IQGDLSTI
-315 NELKDRVG
+315 NELKGRAG
-323 VAFGTSMK
+323 VTFGMSTK
-331 WRDED
+331 WRDEH
-336 LESTDTRIVEAVV
+336 LHSTDTRLVEAVV

-361 RSRLRENYGAAVLA
+361 ESRLRANYGASVLA
-375 IRQHGA
+375 IRQHGTVRHSQFKN
-381 IAHVEFQNM
+381 IS
-390 KLMPGDTLL
+390 LMPGDALL

-405 QIEHLTQQRVFLLVS
+405 QIEHLTQQRVFLVVS
-420 RAGIPRFNWPKAT
+420 RAGIPRFDWRKAS
-433 KTLVIVASVVVIAAT
+433 KAVAIVVAVVVVAAT
-448 GLLSIVTAAAAGALA
+448 GLLPIVAAAATGALM
-463 MVLSGCIS
+463 MVLSGCVS

-499 TGASTMLAE
+499 TGASTMLAG
-508 GMIDGVGRFGPI
+508 GMIDSVGGFGPLA
-520 VLLAAFFGATMLLT
+520 LLAAFFGATMLLT

-551 TTAHSI
+551 TTAQAI
-557 DANPRAFMFAVVFA
+557 DVDPRAFMFAVVFA

-576 MTPVGYQTNAMIYG
+576 MTPVGYQTNTMIYG
-590 PGQYRFVDFVRVGA
+590 PGQYRFKDFVRVGA

-610 WVLGTLLIPWFW
+610 WALGTLLIPWFW

>member
-1 MFAPGRDAFSGDSDR
+1 MT
-16 LVYCS
+16 
-21 ASGQHIE
+21 
-28 LMESQVAWEIVFVL
+28 WEITFVL
-42 VLTIC
+42 GLTVC

-62 AILVMIALLV
+62 AILVMIVLLV
-72 SGILTPAEGLAGFA
+72 FRVLTPAEGLAGFA

-96 FVLSAGVFRSGAV
+96 FVLSAGMFRSGAV
-109 NFVSRGLG
+109 NFVGRALG
-117 KAARRSSA
+117 RLARHSSG

-159 RRADTSP
+159 RRAETSP

-182 GTVLGTSTNILA
+182 CTVLGTSTNILA

-199 EAGLDAF
+199 QAGLQAF
-206 GMFEFTKLGVV
+206 GMFEFSKLGVI
-217 FFAVGVAYMMTVGRK
+217 FFAVGVAYMMTLGRR

-239 KGDLTK
+239 QGDLTT

-251 YLTDLVLL
+251 YLTDLVLQT
-259 AESKSVGQSLASAPL
+259 ESKSVGHSLASAPL
-274 VNELGVDVLQIL
+274 VKELNIDVLQIL
-286 RGNDNLCPTPE
+286 RGEDTLRPTPE
-297 TVLREHDVLR
+297 TILREGDVLR
-307 IKGDLRTI
+307 IQGNLRTI
-315 NELKDRVG
+315 NELKGRAG
-323 VAFGTSMK
+323 VTFGMSMK
-331 WRDED
+331 WRDEH
-336 LESTDTRIVEAVV
+336 LQSTDTRLVEAVV

-361 RSRLRENYGAAVLA
+361 ESRLRANYGASVLA
-375 IRQHGA
+375 IRQHGTLRYGQFEN
-381 IAHVEFQNM
+381 IT
-390 KLMPGDTLL
+390 LMPGDALL

-405 QIEHLTQQRVFLLVS
+405 QIEHLTQQRVFLVVS
-420 RAGIPRFNWPKAT
+420 RAGIPRFDWRKAS
-433 KTLVIVASVVVIAAT
+433 KAVAIVVAVVVVAAT
-448 GLLSIVTAAAAGALA
+448 GLLPIVAAAATGALM
-463 MVLSGCIS
+463 MVLSGCVS

-499 TGASTMLAE
+499 TGASTMLAN
-508 GMIDGVGRFGPI
+508 GMIDSVGGLGPLA
-520 VLLAAFFGATMLLT
+520 LLAAFFGATMLLT

-551 TTAHSI
+551 TTAQAM
-557 DANPRAFMFAVVFA
+557 DLDPRAFMFAVIFA

-576 MTPVGYQTNAMIYG
+576 MTPVGYQTNTMIYG
-590 PGQYRFVDFVRVGA
+590 PGQYRFKDFVRVGA

>member
-1 MFAPGRDAFSGDSDR
+1 MT
-16 LVYCS
+16 
-21 ASGQHIE
+21 
-28 LMESQVAWEIVFVL
+28 WEIAFVL
-42 VLTIC
+42 GLTVC
-47 AVVLFVTE
+47 AVFLFVTE

-62 AILVMIALLV
+62 AILVMIVLLV
-72 SGILTPAEGLAGFA
+72 FRVLTPAEGLAGFA

-96 FVLSAGVFRSGAV
+96 FVLSAGMFRSGAV
-109 NFVSRGLG
+109 NFVG
-117 KAARRSSA
+117 KALGRLARHSSR

-159 RRADTSP
+159 RRAKTSP

-182 GTVLGTSTNILA
+182 CTVLGTSTNILA

-199 EAGLDAF
+199 QAGLGAF
-206 GMFEFTKLGVV
+206 SMFEFTKLGII
-217 FFAVGVAYMMTVGRK
+217 FFAVGVAYMMTLGRR

-239 KGDLTK
+239 QGDLTT

-251 YLTDLVLL
+251 YLTDLVLQT
-259 AESKSVGQSLASAPL
+259 ESKSVGHSLASAPL
-274 VNELGVDVLQIL
+274 VKELNIDVLQIL
-286 RGNDNLCPTPE
+286 RGEDTLRPTPE
-297 TVLREHDVLR
+297 TILREGDVLR
-307 IKGDLRTI
+307 IQGDLRTI
-315 NELKDRVG
+315 NELKGRAG
-323 VAFGTSMK
+323 VTFGMSMK
-331 WRDED
+331 WRDEH
-336 LESTDTRIVEAVV
+336 LHSTDTRLVEAVV

-354 LAGKSLA
+354 LAGKSLTE
-361 RSRLRENYGAAVLA
+361 SRLRENYGASVLA
-375 IRQHGA
+375 IRQHGTLRHGQFEN
-381 IAHVEFQNM
+381 IT
-390 KLMPGDTLL
+390 LMPGDALL

-405 QIEHLTQQRVFLLVS
+405 QIEHLTQQRVFLVVS
-420 RAGIPRFNWPKAT
+420 RAGIPRFDWRKAT
-433 KTLVIVASVVVIAAT
+433 KAVAIVIAVVVVAAT
-448 GLLSIVTAAAAGALA
+448 GLLPIVAAAATGALM
-463 MVLSGCIS
+463 MVLSGCVS

-499 TGASTMLAE
+499 TGASTMLAD
-508 GMIDGVGRFGPI
+508 GMIDSVGGLGPLA
-520 VLLAAFFGATMLLT
+520 LLAAFFGATMLLT

-551 TTAHSI
+551 TTAQAI
-557 DANPRAFMFAVVFA
+557 DVDPRAFMFAVVFA

-576 MTPVGYQTNAMIYG
+576 MTPVGYQTNTMIYG
-590 PGQYRFVDFVRVGA
+590 PGQYRFKDFVRVGA

-610 WVLGTLLIPWFW
+610 WALGTLLIPWFW
-622 PL
+622 PF

>member
-1 MFAPGRDAFSGDSDR
+1 MT
-16 LVYCS
+16 
-21 ASGQHIE
+21 
-28 LMESQVAWEIVFVL
+28 WEIAFVL
-42 VLTIC
+42 GLTVC

-62 AILVMIALLV
+62 AILVMIVLLV
-72 SGILTPAEGLAGFA
+72 FRVLTPAEGLAGFA

-96 FVLSAGVFRSGAV
+96 FVLSAGMFRSGAV
-109 NFVSRGLG
+109 NFVG
-117 KAARRSSA
+117 KALGRLARHSSR

-159 RRADTSP
+159 RRAKTSP

-182 GTVLGTSTNILA
+182 CTVLGTSTNILA

-199 EAGLDAF
+199 QAGLGAF
-206 GMFEFTKLGVV
+206 SMFEFTKLGII
-217 FFAVGVAYMMTVGRK
+217 FFAVGVAYMMTLGRR

-239 KGDLTK
+239 QGDLTT

-251 YLTDLVLL
+251 YLTDLVLQT
-259 AESKSVGQSLASAPL
+259 ESKSVGHSLASAPL
-274 VNELGVDVLQIL
+274 VKELNIDVLQIL
-286 RGNDNLCPTPE
+286 RGEDTLRPTPE
-297 TVLREHDVLR
+297 TILREGDVLR
-307 IKGDLRTI
+307 IQGDLRTI
-315 NELKDRVG
+315 NELKGRAG
-323 VAFGTSMK
+323 VTFGMSMK
-331 WRDED
+331 WRDEH
-336 LESTDTRIVEAVV
+336 LQSTDTRLVEAVV

-354 LAGKSLA
+354 LAGKSLTE
-361 RSRLRENYGAAVLA
+361 SRLRENYGASVLA
-375 IRQHGA
+375 IRQHGTLRHGQFEN
-381 IAHVEFQNM
+381 IT
-390 KLMPGDTLL
+390 LMPGDALL

-405 QIEHLTQQRVFLLVS
+405 QIEHLTQQRVFLVVS
-420 RAGIPRFNWPKAT
+420 RAGIPRFDWRKAS
-433 KTLVIVASVVVIAAT
+433 KAVAIVIAVVVVAAT
-448 GLLSIVTAAAAGALA
+448 GLLPIVAAAATGALM
-463 MVLSGCIS
+463 MVLSGCVS

-499 TGASTMLAE
+499 TGASTMLAD
-508 GMIDGVGRFGPI
+508 GMIDSVGGLGPLA
-520 VLLAAFFGATMLLT
+520 LLAAFFGATMLLT

-551 TTAHSI
+551 TTAQAI
-557 DANPRAFMFAVVFA
+557 DVDPRAFMFAVVFA

-576 MTPVGYQTNAMIYG
+576 MTPVGYQTNTMIYG
-590 PGQYRFVDFVRVGA
+590 PGQYRFKDFARVGA

-610 WVLGTLLIPWFW
+610 WALGTLLIPWFW
-622 PL
+622 PF

>member
-1 MFAPGRDAFSGDSDR
+1 VT
-16 LVYCS
+16 L
-21 ASGQHIE
+21 
-28 LMESQVAWEIVFVL
+28 EIGFVL
-42 VLTIC
+42 LLTIV
-47 AVVLFVTE
+47 AVVLSVTE

-62 AILVMIALLV
+62 AILVMVVLLV
-72 SGILTPAEGLAGFA
+72 SRVLTPAEGLAGFA
-86 NTATVTVGAM
+86 NTATITVGAM
-96 FVLSAGVFRSGAV
+96 FVLSAGMFRSGAV
-109 NFVSRGLG
+109 NFVGRGLG
-117 KAARRSSA
+117 RLARHSSG

-182 GTVLGTSTNILA
+182 CTVLGTSTNILA
-194 SSIAE
+194 SAISE
-199 EAGLDAF
+199 QAGLGAF
-206 GMFEFTKLGVV
+206 GMFEFTKLGVI
-217 FFAVGVAYMMTVGRK
+217 FFAVGVTYMMTVGRK

-239 KGDLTK
+239 RGDLTT

-251 YLTDLVLL
+251 YLTDLILQ
-259 AESKSVGQSLASAPL
+259 ADSKSVGKALESAPL
-274 VNELGVDVLQIL
+274 VKDLGIEVLQIRRGEDTL
-286 RGNDNLCPTPE
+286 RPTPE
-297 TVLREHDVLR
+297 TVLCENDVLR
-307 IKGDLRTI
+307 IQGNLRTI
-315 NELKDRVG
+315 NELKDRAG
-323 VAFGTSMK
+323 VAFGMSVK

-336 LESTDTRIVEAVV
+336 LQSTDTRLVEAVV

-361 RSRLRENYGAAVLA
+361 ESRLRENFGASVLA
-375 IRQHGA
+375 VRQHGTLR
-381 IAHVEFQNM
+381 HSEFENIT
-390 KLMPGDTLL
+390 LMPGDALL

-405 QIEHLTQQRVFLLVS
+405 QIEHLTEQRVFLVVS
-420 RAGIPRFNWPKAT
+420 RAGIPRFNWPKAA
-433 KTLVIVASVVVIAAT
+433 KALAIVVSVVVVAAT
-448 GLLSIVTAAAAGALA
+448 GLLPIVAAAATGALA
-463 MVLSGCIS
+463 MVLSRCIS
-471 TEEAYGAIEWN
+471 TDEAYGAIEWN

-508 GMIDGVGRFGPI
+508 GMVNAVGGFGPI
-520 VLLAAFFGATMLLT
+520 ALLAAFFGATMLLT

-557 DANPRAFMFAVVFA
+557 DANPRTFMFAVVFA

-576 MTPVGYQTNAMIYG
+576 MTPVGYQTNTMIYG

-610 WVLGTLLIPWFW
+610 WILGVLLIPWFW

>member
-1 MFAPGRDAFSGDSDR
+1 MT
-16 LVYCS
+16 
-21 ASGQHIE
+21 
-28 LMESQVAWEIVFVL
+28 WEIAFVL
-42 VLTIC
+42 GLTVC

-62 AILVMIALLV
+62 AILVMIVLLV
-72 SGILTPAEGLAGFA
+72 FRVLTPAEGLAGFA

-96 FVLSAGVFRSGAV
+96 FVLSAGMFRSGAV
-109 NFVSRGLG
+109 NFVG
-117 KAARRSSA
+117 KALGRLARRSSG

-182 GTVLGTSTNILA
+182 CTVLGTSTNILA

-199 EAGLDAF
+199 QAGLQAF
-206 GMFEFTKLGVV
+206 GMFEFTKLGII
-217 FFAVGVAYMMTVGRK
+217 FFAVGVAYMMTLGRR

-239 KGDLTK
+239 QGDLTT

-251 YLTDLVLL
+251 YLTDLVLQT
-259 AESKSVGQSLASAPL
+259 ESKSVGHSLASAPL
-274 VNELGVDVLQIL
+274 VKELNIDVLQIL
-286 RGNDNLCPTPE
+286 RGEDTLRPTPE
-297 TVLREHDVLR
+297 TILREGDVLR
-307 IKGDLRTI
+307 IQGNLRTI
-315 NELKDRVG
+315 NELKGRAG
-323 VAFGTSMK
+323 VTFGMSTK
-331 WRDED
+331 WRDEH
-336 LESTDTRIVEAVV
+336 LQSTDTRLVEAVV

-361 RSRLRENYGAAVLA
+361 ESRLRANYGASVLA
-375 IRQHGA
+375 IRQHGTLRHGQFEN
-381 IAHVEFQNM
+381 IT
-390 KLMPGDTLL
+390 LMPGDALL

-405 QIEHLTQQRVFLLVS
+405 QIEHLTQQRVFLVVS
-420 RAGIPRFNWPKAT
+420 RAGIPRFDWSKAS
-433 KTLVIVASVVVIAAT
+433 KAVAIVVAVVVVAAT
-448 GLLSIVTAAAAGALA
+448 GLLPIVAAAATGALM
-463 MVLSGCIS
+463 MVLSGCVS

-499 TGASTMLAE
+499 TGASTMLAD
-508 GMIDGVGRFGPI
+508 GMIDGVGALGPLA
-520 VLLAAFFGATMLLT
+520 LLAAFFGATMLLT

-551 TTAHSI
+551 TTAQAI
-557 DANPRAFMFAVVFA
+557 DVDPRAFMFAVVFA

-590 PGQYRFVDFVRVGA
+590 PGQYRFKDFARVGA

-610 WVLGTLLIPWFW
+610 WVLGTLLIPRFW

>member
-1 MFAPGRDAFSGDSDR
+1 MT
-16 LVYCS
+16 
-21 ASGQHIE
+21 
-28 LMESQVAWEIVFVL
+28 WEIAFVL
-42 VLTIC
+42 GLTVC

-62 AILVMIALLV
+62 AILVMIVLLV
-72 SGILTPAEGLAGFA
+72 FRVLTPAEGLAGFA

-96 FVLSAGVFRSGAV
+96 FVLSAGMFRSGAV
-109 NFVSRGLG
+109 NFVG
-117 KAARRSSA
+117 KALGRLARHSSR

-159 RRADTSP
+159 RRAKTSP

-182 GTVLGTSTNILA
+182 CTVLGTSTNILA

-199 EAGLDAF
+199 QAGLGAF
-206 GMFEFTKLGVV
+206 GMFEFTKLGVI
-217 FFAVGVAYMMTVGRK
+217 FFAVGVAYMMTLGRR

-239 KGDLTK
+239 QGDLTT

-251 YLTDLVLL
+251 YLTDLVLQT
-259 AESKSVGQSLASAPL
+259 ESKSVGHALASAPL
-274 VNELGVDVLQIL
+274 VKELNIDVLQIL
-286 RGNDNLCPTPE
+286 RGGDTLRPTPE
-297 TVLREHDVLR
+297 TILCEGDVLR
-307 IKGDLRTI
+307 IQGDLRTI
-315 NELKDRVG
+315 NELKGRAG
-323 VAFGTSMK
+323 VTFGMSMK
-331 WRDED
+331 WRDEH
-336 LESTDTRIVEAVV
+336 LQSTDTRLVEAVV

-361 RSRLRENYGAAVLA
+361 ESRLRANYGASVLA
-375 IRQHGA
+375 IRHHGTLRHSQFEN
-381 IAHVEFQNM
+381 IT
-390 KLMPGDTLL
+390 LMPGDALL

-405 QIEHLTQQRVFLLVS
+405 QIEHLTQQRVFLVVS
-420 RAGIPRFNWPKAT
+420 RAGIPRFDWRKAS
-433 KTLVIVASVVVIAAT
+433 KAVAIVIAVVVVAAT
-448 GLLSIVTAAAAGALA
+448 GLLPIVAAAATGALM
-463 MVLSGCIS
+463 MVLSGCVS
-471 TEEAYGAIEWN
+471 MEEAYGAIEWN

-499 TGASTMLAE
+499 TGASTMLAD
-508 GMIDGVGRFGPI
+508 GMIDSVGGLGPLA
-520 VLLAAFFGATMLLT
+520 LLAAFFGATMLLT

-541 TVALLLPIAI
+541 TVALLMPIAI
-551 TTAHSI
+551 TTAQAI
-557 DANPRAFMFAVVFA
+557 DVDPRAFMFAVVFA

-576 MTPVGYQTNAMIYG
+576 MTPVGYQTNTMIYG
-590 PGQYRFVDFVRVGA
+590 PGQYRFKDFVRVGA

-610 WVLGTLLIPWFW
+610 WALGTLLIPWFW
-622 PL
+622 PF

>member
-1 MFAPGRDAFSGDSDR
+1 MT
-16 LVYCS
+16 
-21 ASGQHIE
+21 
-28 LMESQVAWEIVFVL
+28 WEIAFVL
-42 VLTIC
+42 GLTVC

-62 AILVMIALLV
+62 AILVMIVLLV
-72 SGILTPAEGLAGFA
+72 FRVLTPAEGLAGFA

-96 FVLSAGVFRSGAV
+96 FVLSAGMFRSGAV
-109 NFVSRGLG
+109 NFVG
-117 KAARRSSA
+117 KALGRLARHSSR

-159 RRADTSP
+159 RRAKTSP

-182 GTVLGTSTNILA
+182 CTVLGTSTNILA

-199 EAGLDAF
+199 QAGLGAF
-206 GMFEFTKLGVV
+206 GMFEFTKLGVI
-217 FFAVGVAYMMTVGRK
+217 FFAVGVAYMMTLGRR

-239 KGDLTK
+239 QGDLTT

-251 YLTDLVLL
+251 YLTDLVLHT
-259 AESKSVGQSLASAPL
+259 ESKSVGHSLASAPL
-274 VNELGVDVLQIL
+274 VKELNIDVLQIL
-286 RGNDNLCPTPE
+286 RGEDTLRPTPE
-297 TVLREHDVLR
+297 TILREGDVLR
-307 IKGDLRTI
+307 IQGDLRTI
-315 NELKDRVG
+315 NELKGRAG
-323 VAFGTSMK
+323 VTFGMSMK
-331 WRDED
+331 WQDEH
-336 LESTDTRIVEAVV
+336 LQSTDTRLVEAVV

-361 RSRLRENYGAAVLA
+361 ESRLRANYGASVLA
-375 IRQHGA
+375 IRHHGTLRHSQFEN
-381 IAHVEFQNM
+381 IT
-390 KLMPGDTLL
+390 LMPGDALL

-405 QIEHLTQQRVFLLVS
+405 QIEHLTQQRVFLVVS
-420 RAGIPRFNWPKAT
+420 RAGIPRFDWRKAS
-433 KTLVIVASVVVIAAT
+433 KAVAIVVAVVVVAAT
-448 GLLSIVTAAAAGALA
+448 GLLPIVAAAATGALM
-463 MVLSGCIS
+463 MVLSGCVS

-499 TGASTMLAE
+499 TGASTMLAN
-508 GMIDGVGRFGPI
+508 GMIDSVGGLGPLA
-520 VLLAAFFGATMLLT
+520 LLAAFFGATMLLT

-551 TTAHSI
+551 TTAQAI
-557 DANPRAFMFAVVFA
+557 DVDPRAFMFAVVFA

-576 MTPVGYQTNAMIYG
+576 MTPVGYQTNTMIYG
-590 PGQYRFVDFVRVGA
+590 PGQYRFKDFVRVGA

-610 WVLGTLLIPWFW
+610 WALGTLLIPWFW

>member
-1 MFAPGRDAFSGDSDR
+1 VT
-16 LVYCS
+16 L
-21 ASGQHIE
+21 
-28 LMESQVAWEIVFVL
+28 EISFVL
-42 VLTIC
+42 LLTIA

-62 AILVMIALLV
+62 AILVMVVLLV
-72 SGILTPAEGLAGFA
+72 SRVLTPAEGLAGFA

-96 FVLSAGVFRSGAV
+96 FVLSAGMFRSGAV
-109 NFVSRGLG
+109 NFVGRGLG
-117 KAARRSSA
+117 RLARHSSG

-159 RRADTSP
+159 RRVDTSP

-182 GTVLGTSTNILA
+182 CTVLGTSTNILA
-194 SSIAE
+194 SAISE
-199 EAGLDAF
+199 QAGLGAF
-206 GMFEFTKLGVV
+206 GMFEFTKLGVI
-217 FFAVGVAYMMTVGRK
+217 FFAVGVTYMMTVGRK

-239 KGDLTK
+239 RGDLTT

-251 YLTDLVLL
+251 YLTDLILQ
-259 AESKSVGQSLASAPL
+259 AGSKSVGRPLASAPL
-274 VNELGVDVLQIL
+274 VKDLGIEVLQIRRGEDTL
-286 RGNDNLCPTPE
+286 RPTPE
-297 TVLREHDVLR
+297 TILCENDVLR
-307 IKGDLRTI
+307 IQGNLRTI
-315 NELKDRVG
+315 NELKDRAG
-323 VAFGTSMK
+323 VAFGMSVK

-336 LESTDTRIVEAVV
+336 LQSTDTRLVEAVV

-361 RSRLRENYGAAVLA
+361 ESHLRENFGAWVLA
-375 IRQHGA
+375 VRQHGTLR
-381 IAHVEFQNM
+381 HSEFENIT
-390 KLMPGDTLL
+390 LMPGDTLL

-405 QIEHLTQQRVFLLVS
+405 QIEHLTEQRVFLVVS
-420 RAGIPRFNWPKAT
+420 RAGIPRFNWPKAA
-433 KTLVIVASVVVIAAT
+433 KALAIVVSVVVVAAT
-448 GLLSIVTAAAAGALA
+448 GLLPIVAAAATGALA
-463 MVLSGCIS
+463 MVLSRCIS
-471 TEEAYGAIEWN
+471 TDEAYGAIEWN

-508 GMIDGVGRFGPI
+508 GMVNAVGGFGPI
-520 VLLAAFFGATMLLT
+520 ALLAAFFGATMLLT

-557 DANPRAFMFAVVFA
+557 DANPRTFMFAVVFA

-576 MTPVGYQTNAMIYG
+576 MTPVGYQTNTMIYG

-610 WVLGTLLIPWFW
+610 WILGVLLIPWFW